1 MSNKANEEI
10 KNLEKQLELLK
21 QKQQLEIENEQLK
34 DDIAYLR
41 KSQQEKDELD
51 DKVSTIMAKG
61 CLFIVA
67 GLIIIPIVFV
77 MVFG

>member
-1 MSNKANEEI
+1 MGSKTNEEI
-10 KNLEKQLELLK
+10 KKLEKQLELLK
-21 QKQQLEIENEQLK
+21 QKEQIEDENRQLK
-34 DDIAYLR
+34 EDIAYLR

-67 GLIIIPIVFV
+67 SLIIIPILFV
-77 MVFG
+77 MIFG